1 MPTTTQTL
9 QKGRFSIEQELS
21 TTGSCTHFQA
31 YDTEGEEAVSIFEII
46 PQLPKVATVSQRESL
61 EAAFTSKAKTV
72 SLLKQKALP
81 AVLGS
86 FTDGGRYY
94 VVTDCVTGTDLFS
107 VANDREKAFSTD
119 QLAEWADSLLETLN
133 TLHIS
138 RPSIVYRNLHPE
150 NVILGQDGSVTLSIS
165 GLFHNSEPTLTPS
178 GNETSAGSAIAFSPL
193 EQIWSG
199 LDAASQKVIINQ
211 YDESSERVLKQDLD
225 ARSDIYSLGATLYFL
240 ATGRTPV
247 DALERSIEM
256 IEGNPDPLTAPNKLD
271 QSVPAEVSDV
281 IMKAMEIKR
290 EYRFDSAAIM
300 RQVLRTALVRV
311 KERGAAP
318 ASNPSVPVTRPRPE
332 TAGNGQVKTP
342 AADDVAKRLLEAE
355 EKRLEAE
362 RRAAEAEKRL
372 REAEE
377 AQARLTESF
386 NVSQLDDDVLGLLT
400 SNPPHSSD
408 ASNADLA
415 PAFSPAE
422 AAAAKDD
429 LDVNAI
435 FDRAVT
441 EVVEKEK
448 NDGLQDPE
456 PVVERPL
463 TTASKATASA
473 NAVPSSF
480 ETARASI
487 IEDVLE
493 TGFDDQS
500 GTTKSSFPFGVPML
514 AAAAAVVVIA
524 AIGGWMMFSGGS
536 APDAATTIQ
545 AQPSVDQERSAEP
558 PVQNAYQPSETPQT
572 TSEISTETLP
582 AGDQTAVTQPEK
594 TAPAKAKKAAPARTP
609 APKKAVTVDDL
620 INDN

>member
-1 MPTTTQTL
+1 M
-9 QKGRFSIEQELS
+9 
-21 TTGSCTHFQA
+21 
-31 YDTEGEEAVSIFEII
+31 
-46 PQLPKVATVSQRESL
+46 
-61 EAAFTSKAKTV
+61 
-72 SLLKQKALP
+72 
-81 AVLGS
+81 
-86 FTDGGRYY
+86 
-94 VVTDCVTGTDLFS
+94 
-107 VANDREKAFSTD
+107 
-119 QLAEWADSLLETLN
+119 
-133 TLHIS
+133 
-138 RPSIVYRNLHPE
+138 
-150 NVILGQDGSVTLSIS
+150 
-165 GLFHNSEPTLTPS
+165 
-178 GNETSAGSAIAFSPL
+178 
-193 EQIWSG
+193 
-199 LDAASQKVIINQ
+199 
-211 YDESSERVLKQDLD
+211 
-225 ARSDIYSLGATLYFL
+225 
-240 ATGRTPV
+240 
-247 DALERSIEM
+247 
-256 IEGNPDPLTAPNKLD
+256 
-271 QSVPAEVSDV
+271 
-281 IMKAMEIKR
+281 
-290 EYRFDSAAIM
+290 
-300 RQVLRTALVRV
+300 
-311 KERGAAP
+311 
-318 ASNPSVPVTRPRPE
+318 
-332 TAGNGQVKTP
+332 
-342 AADDVAKRLLEAE
+342 
-355 EKRLEAE
+355 
-362 RRAAEAEKRL
+362 
-372 REAEE
+372 
-377 AQARLTESF
+377 TESF